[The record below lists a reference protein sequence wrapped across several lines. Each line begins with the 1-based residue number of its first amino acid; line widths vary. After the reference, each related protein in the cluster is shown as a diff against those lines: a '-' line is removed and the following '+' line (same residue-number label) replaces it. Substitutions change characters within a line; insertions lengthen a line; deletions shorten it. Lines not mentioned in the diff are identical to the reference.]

1 MADKSL
7 ISKTYKFNIKKEPQ
21 YPKTE
26 LVDFKMDTS
35 PEQTFFTERCRD
47 GQQTNEKMPHITNH
61 QRIGNQNH
69 NVTLPHICEDGYHQR
84 TQIANV
90 GKMWNKG
97 NSVHYCG
104 CVNWYTH
111 GQTE

>member
-35 PEQTFFTERCRD
+35 PE
-47 GQQTNEKMPHITNH
+47 
-61 QRIGNQNH
+61 
-69 NVTLPHICEDGYHQR
+69 
-84 TQIANV
+84 
-90 GKMWNKG
+90 
-97 NSVHYCG
+97 
-104 CVNWYTH
+104 
-111 GQTE
+111 